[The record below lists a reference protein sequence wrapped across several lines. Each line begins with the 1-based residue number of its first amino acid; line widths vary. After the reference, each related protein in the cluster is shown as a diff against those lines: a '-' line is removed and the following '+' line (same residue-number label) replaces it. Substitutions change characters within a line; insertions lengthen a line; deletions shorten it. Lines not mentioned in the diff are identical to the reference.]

1 MANSMAVLPRRLYRS
16 LLSSNLKIS
25 PLSMPFCSSSSSS
38 STTTNNLSSREEDS
52 GLNDSD
58 THSVLNST
66 TSSSPPSST
75 TPEGSSGSRMFQ
87 DRPLE
92 NGLDVGIYKAIL
104 VGQVGQNP
112 LQKKLRSGREI
123 TMFSLGTGGIRNNR
137 RPLQNEDPR
146 EYANRCAVQWH
157 RVSVY
162 PERLGRVVMQNV
174 VPGDEKRP
182 VDTNKGNKDG
192 ELFEF
197 WDLATSYDPIT
208 GKDIIVVL
216 ATEHEMILEVK
227 VLEGRL
233 GTIHLGMVIEP
244 WKFYELDGIIFLPLW
259 FEVQWCRFLEEY
271 ENSFCALQKPSH
283 LGITISYLNCSILYV
298 EGNLESKVFTDPI
311 TGLVRRIR
319 EIAVRQ
325 NGRLVFLGKGANDQ
339 QASSSEMK
347 GLGYY

>member
-1 MANSMAVLPRRLYRS
+1 MANSMAVLSRRLYRS
-16 LLSSNLKIS
+16 LLSSNPKIS
-25 PLSMPFCSSSSSS
+25 QLSMPFCSSSST
-38 STTTNNLSSREEDS
+38 TTTNNLSFREEESELD
-52 GLNDSD
+52 GSD
-58 THSVLNST
+58 THSVPNST
-66 TSSSPPSST
+66 TSSSPSSST
-75 TPEGSSGSRMFQ
+75 TTTSEGSSGSRMVQ

-92 NGLDVGIYKAIL
+92 NGLDAGVYKAIL

-123 TMFSLGTGGIRNNR
+123 TIFSMGTGGIRNNR

-174 VPGDEKRP
+174 LPG
-182 VDTNKGNKDG
+182 
-192 ELFEF
+192 
-197 WDLATSYDPIT
+197 
-208 GKDIIVVL
+208 
-216 ATEHEMILEVK
+216 
-227 VLEGRL
+227 
-233 GTIHLGMVIEP
+233 
-244 WKFYELDGIIFLPLW
+244 
-259 FEVQWCRFLEEY
+259 
-271 ENSFCALQKPSH
+271 
-283 LGITISYLNCSILYV
+283 SILYV
-298 EGNLESKVFTDPI
+298 EGNLETKVFTDPI

-339 QASSSEMK
+339 QASSLELK